1 MTQNEQILSLLKRG
15 PLTQLEALDKVGTT
29 RLAAR
34 INDLREL
41 GHIIHTEPVTKGNK
55 TYARYHLIQEK

>member
-1 MTQNEQILSLLKRG
+1 
-15 PLTQLEALDKVGTT
+15 LTQLEALDKVGTT

-55 TYARYHLIQEK
+55 TYARYHLIQEKQHGRL

>member
-1 MTQNEQILSLLKRG
+1 MLLKRG
-15 PLTQLEALDKVGTT
+15 PLTQLQALELVGTT

-41 GHIIHTEPVTKGNK
+41 GHTIITEPVTKGGK
-55 TYARYHLIQEK
+55 TFAKYHLIQEKQHGRF

>member
-1 MTQNEQILSLLKRG
+1 
-15 PLTQLEALDKVGTT
+15 LTQLQALELVGTT

-41 GHIIHTEPVTKGNK
+41 GHTIITEPVTKGGK
-55 TYARYHLIQEK
+55 TFAKYHLIQEKQHGRF